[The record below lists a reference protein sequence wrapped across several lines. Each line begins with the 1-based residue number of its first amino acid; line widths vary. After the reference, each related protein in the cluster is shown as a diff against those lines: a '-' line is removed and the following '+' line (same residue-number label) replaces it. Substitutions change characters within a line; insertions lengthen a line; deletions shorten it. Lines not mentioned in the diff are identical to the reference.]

1 MLSVIIPAFC
11 EAETLETMSGTL
23 NSILTDA
30 NIDYEVLFVDDGSTD
45 NTWEIISRLHGTDKR
60 FKSVHFSRNFGK
72 DPAIFA
78 GLKRCRGDCAVV
90 LDCDLQH
97 PPEKK

>member
-60 FKSVHFSRNFGK
+60 FKGVHFSRNFGK

-78 GLKRCRGDCAVV
+78 GLKRCGGRLRGGAG
-90 LDCDLQH
+90 L
-97 PPEKK
+97 

>member
-45 NTWEIISRLHGTDKR
+45 NT
-60 FKSVHFSRNFGK
+60 
-72 DPAIFA
+72 
-78 GLKRCRGDCAVV
+78 
-90 LDCDLQH
+90 
-97 PPEKK
+97 